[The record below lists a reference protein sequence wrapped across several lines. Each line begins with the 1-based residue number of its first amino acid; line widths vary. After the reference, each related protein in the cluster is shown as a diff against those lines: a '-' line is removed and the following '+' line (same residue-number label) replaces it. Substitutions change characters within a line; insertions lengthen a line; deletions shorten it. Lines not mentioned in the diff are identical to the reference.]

1 MVKRGKKTTRRVAD
15 LTFFFFF
22 FPQAHQW
29 FGDLVTMEWW
39 EQLWLNEAFATL
51 CGEVLIPDK

>member
-1 MVKRGKKTTRRVAD
+1 MLLFDEKAGLAAQKRVA
-15 LTFFFFF
+15 TV
-22 FPQAHQW
+22 QSHEIAHQW